1 MELDAKDSQLQ
12 LLGKKLK
19 NEHIT
24 DAITPES
31 LNHSYVPRYFHYI
44 TVLTYDQLDSLR
56 EFFSAKLSY
65 CPTNTDSTHI
75 QNGKQRNHKKNTPA
89 QSVFTDLDLDLDSH
103 SFTECHDTDKLL
115 GRLHV

>member
-1 MELDAKDSQLQ
+1 MTFEKELKALKERLAEQKMELDAKDSQLQ

-44 TVLTYDQLDSLR
+44 TVLTYD
-56 EFFSAKLSY
+56 
-65 CPTNTDSTHI
+65 
-75 QNGKQRNHKKNTPA
+75 
-89 QSVFTDLDLDLDSH
+89 
-103 SFTECHDTDKLL
+103 
-115 GRLHV
+115 